1 MVVDECAG
9 EGEVPRR
16 SGHSATALPDG
27 RILVFGGVDETGA
40 YRNDAFLVDPDRN
53 RWLALKGG
61 ITRGAPPKPR
71 AYHRCLN
78 ASPQDVQAY
87 HVLQVDR
94 RRPLAGCCLQ
104 TACPQPARRAF
115 VLDATHLMWHPCHCS
130 ATLIGSRI
138 IIVGGLGSRTWSC
151 KEVAFDDQNVHAV
164 PLFDLHHSIAG
175 FYHMGCPQRYM

>member
-1 MVVDECAG
+1 MASTSCAFAWPTPSCCGMASMVALARRHLCRCATWHLMVVDECAG

-71 AYHRCLN
+71 AYHRFVN
-78 ASPQDVQAY
+78 ASPQDVRAY

-94 RRPLAGCCLQ
+94 RRPRAGCCLQ
-104 TACPQPARRAF
+104 TA
-115 VLDATHLMWHPCHCS
+115 
-130 ATLIGSRI
+130 
-138 IIVGGLGSRTWSC
+138 
-151 KEVAFDDQNVHAV
+151 
-164 PLFDLHHSIAG
+164 
-175 FYHMGCPQRYM
+175 